1 MRCKD
6 HPNYAASRKP
16 SKTMRF
22 PDGCPTCWGVWEH
35 AKTDKRRLANSVTV
49 ELTVE
54 EARAAVIAL
63 SKLQI
68 PTSVRALVVALA
80 RAVRDTT

>member
-6 HPNYAASRKP
+6 HPKFAANRKP
-16 SKTMRF
+16 AKTMRF

-35 AKTDKRRLANSVTV
+35 AKTDNKRLAKTVTV

-54 EARAAVIAL
+54 EARAAVLAL
-63 SKLQI
+63 NIPNI
-68 PTSVRALVVALA
+68 PTTLRALMVALA
-80 RAVRDTT
+80 RATRDVG

>member
-6 HPNYAASRKP
+6 HPKFAANRKP
-16 SKTMRF
+16 AKTMRF

-35 AKTDKRRLANSVTV
+35 AKTDKNRLATTVNV

-54 EARAAVIAL
+54 EARAAVVAL
-63 SKLQI
+63 ARLQI